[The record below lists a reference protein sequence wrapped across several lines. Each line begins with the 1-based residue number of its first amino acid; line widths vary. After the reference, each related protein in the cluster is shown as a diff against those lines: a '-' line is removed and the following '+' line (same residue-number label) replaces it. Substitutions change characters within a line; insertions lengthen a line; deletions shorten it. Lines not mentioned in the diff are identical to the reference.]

1 MRRRR
6 WIGWAWCLF
15 SLGLTLIL
23 LAITYLSYGLSS
35 FVEGLAFMFV
45 GSILLLV
52 FIKIESS
59 TASPLLDFRLFQN
72 KLFAMANIA
81 QLLNALVWG
90 GVVLL
95 LAFYLQIGLGYSPL
109 QAGVGIMPLD
119 VTYLIF
125 SLVGGKLSDKYPSR
139 TLCTL
144 GLLIMAP
151 SFFFMSTFASTTN
164 YAASRSSSSLS
175 WESETVCSLAPNLK
189 AIMYPVPADRIGIA
203 SAFRNTLFNVGF
215 TASYGLII
223 LFLTFGIPYETL
235 SLLLQKR

>member
-1 MRRRR
+1 MGDRRLRE
-6 WIGWAWCLF
+6 IGVRDASKKMDWVGLCLF

-52 FIKIESS
+52 FIKIELS

-90 GVVLL
+90 GVALL

-109 QAGVGIMPLD
+109 QAGVGIIPLD

-125 SLVGGKLSDKYPSR
+125 SLSAESYQ
-139 TLCTL
+139 
-144 GLLIMAP
+144 
-151 SFFFMSTFASTTN
+151 TN
-164 YAASRSSSSLS
+164 TPRERFVL
-175 WESETVCSLAPNLK
+175 
-189 AIMYPVPADRIGIA
+189 
-203 SAFRNTLFNVGF
+203 
-215 TASYGLII
+215 
-223 LFLTFGIPYETL
+223 
-235 SLLLQKR
+235 